1 MPQTMSATTHPR
13 FTLLPLAMAAGLCL
27 AQVALAQDAGTSQG
41 TGGAQGTG
49 GSQGTTQG
57 TTYGTQST
65 GASQEGAPSQSA
77 NPYYF
82 GVSQAFTH
90 DSNVFRRSENST
102 LPIVADTV
110 SSTGILGG
118 IDQPFGRQRF
128 YANGTAATN
137 RHRNQEQLNNTS
149 YGLAAG
155 LDWSAL
161 ERLSGN
167 LRLSANQNLANYG
180 DANAATT
187 IEKNLQ
193 KSRQASATV
202 RYGVATALGIEAGV
216 DHGAIDYSL
225 PDDLRTVRQNSANIG
240 LRWGGE
246 RALSFL
252 LSGRTSQAKYPRV
265 QTSLTTFDSDTVD
278 RRDIDATVTYVPT
291 GISTFTG
298 TLRATHEKHS
308 LAGRE
313 SFSGLTGGVSWDYR
327 LSGRLAFNASL
338 TRDTGTATT
347 LQQVFVPSVPGLPIG
362 SFQTQ
367 QLDANRLSTAVM
379 VGANYVLTG
388 KINLNGNLRRF
399 NSSTNGFG
407 SDTVTSYGLGV
418 SYQPTRTV
426 SLGCTAN
433 RESRKSVYSD
443 NTVGCHGELTFR

>member
-77 NPYYF
+77 NPYYI

-102 LPIVADTV
+102 LPIVSDTV

-155 LDWSAL
+155 LDWSTI

-167 LRLSANQNLANYG
+167 VRVSANQSLANYG
-180 DANAATT
+180 DVNAVNTT
-187 IEKNLQ
+187 EKNLQ
-193 KSRQASATV
+193 KSRQASAAV
-202 RYGVATALGIEAGV
+202 RYGVATALGIEGGV

-225 PDDLRTVRQNSANIG
+225 PNDLRTVRQNSANVG
-240 LRWGGE
+240 VRWGGGG
-246 RALSFL
+246 ALSVL
-252 LSGRTSQAKYPRV
+252 VSGRTSQAKYPTV
-265 QTSLTTFDSDTVD
+265 QTSPTTFDTDTVD
-278 RRDIDATVTYVPT
+278 RRDLDATVTYVPT

-298 TLRATHEKHS
+298 TLRATRETHS
-308 LAGRE
+308 LAGRQA
-313 SFSGLTGGVSWDYR
+313 FSGLTGGVSWDYR
-327 LSGRLAFNASL
+327 LSGKLAFKASL
-338 TRDTGTATT
+338 SRDTGTATT
-347 LQQVFVPSVPGLPIG
+347 FQQVFVPSVPGLPIG

-367 QLDANRLSTAVM
+367 QIDASKLSTAAM
-379 VGANYVLTG
+379 LDASYELTG
-388 KINLNGNLRRF
+388 KINLSGNLRRF
-399 NSSTNGFG
+399 SSSTGGFG
-407 SDTVTSYGLGV
+407 SDTITSYGVGA

-433 RESRKSVYSD
+433 HERRSSVYSA
-443 NTVGCHGELTFR
+443 NTFGCHGELTFR